1 MLSNMCSKNAT
12 RRETF
17 ITIFTFIR
25 SLARMHSQMLKNINC
40 IAGILQETSKILTG
54 DDGHSALILIWHLCV
69 HNTAM
74 LITNRI

>member
-1 MLSNMCSKNAT
+1 
-12 RRETF
+12 
-17 ITIFTFIR
+17 
-25 SLARMHSQMLKNINC
+25 MHSQMLKNINC

-74 LITNRI
+74 LITNRIWFQITRLIFFIHPIKIGIESWCLNL